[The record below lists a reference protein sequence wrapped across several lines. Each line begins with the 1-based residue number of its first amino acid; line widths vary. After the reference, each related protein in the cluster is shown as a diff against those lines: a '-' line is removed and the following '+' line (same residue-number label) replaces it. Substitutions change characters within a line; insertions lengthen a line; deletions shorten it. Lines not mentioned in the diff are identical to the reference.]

1 MSCLALGV
9 GLWLGLGSVLR
20 LLLLLVLFACKQGVM
35 VRAIVVGRLVGG
47 GKTRFF
53 VAVLPDYIYL
63 GLGSAASIW
72 KCMARRGTQDKD

>member
-1 MSCLALGV
+1 M
-9 GLWLGLGSVLR
+9 
-20 LLLLLVLFACKQGVM
+20 LLLLLLLFACKQGVM

-63 GLGSAASIW
+63 GLGKFSSFDMEVYGASW
-72 KCMARRGTQDKD
+72 HTGQGLTQVSHHPDEL